1 MISFPHLQNNSCLC
15 GSSLCNRFTTRMFF
29 KFLGG
34 LMIKK
39 MAADEEN
46 YKKKKVNVKDTKWCT
61 KFTELCG
68 EMCVRTD
75 NKHLYNCFW
84 CDSAKTH
91 ILPEQKGANIS
102 NDGYPII
109 ISESNVLQDIIQHH
123 EVLCDERGPHSV
135 QGSRAEVGL
144 TPSPESFLFCFVKL
158 NFFFF

>member
-1 MISFPHLQNNSCLC
+1 M
-15 GSSLCNRFTTRMFF
+15 
-29 KFLGG
+29 
-34 LMIKK
+34 
-39 MAADEEN
+39 
-46 YKKKKVNVKDTKWCT
+46 KDTKWCA

-75 NKHLYNCFW
+75 NKHLYNCIW
-84 CDSAKTH
+84 CDAKVQRRTFY
-91 ILPEQKGANIS
+91 LKGANIS

-158 NFFFF
+158 NFFFFLTKFILRNVSVTYWPFSLYLKMQLLKYTVLLADEARYSVSN